1 VPARNG
7 APRPWTAAEIQTAEA
22 MRGKH
27 TVREIAATLGRP
39 QSSVSNLL
47 NRPERM
53 QAAKGRVDAR
63 QQQRDVVDRQHGFA
77 ASKSPKVNRDAV
89 PSGISQR
96 LDIAATPET
105 AGRKSPAGVTTHSGA
120 SVPLEPLL
128 LVSDA
133 HVPYHDRK
141 WWDLLLQVGRALRPK
156 HIVVIGDFADFYS
169 VSDHDKAPERA
180 NRMDDELAEVDACLD
195 QLDALGATDKLY
207 IEGNHEDRLRR
218 HLMKNPALAR
228 VVSTEKLLRLK
239 ERGWEFVPYKRHA
252 ARGAV
257 HFTHD
262 VGAAGR
268 NAVFRALDVYGHSVV
283 SGHTHRFAYIVEGTA
298 TGECK
303 LSATFGWGGDV
314 EQIDYMNLAKARKDW
329 ALGFA
334 VGYLDPASGFCYLV
348 PLPVI
353 HGTVCFNGRLFRAA

>member
-1 VPARNG
+1 MRG
-7 APRPWTAAEIQTAEA
+7 RPWTAGEIETARS
-22 MRGKH
+22 MRAKH
-27 TVREIAATLGRP
+27 TNREIGETL
-39 QSSVSNLL
+39 
-47 NRPERM
+47 ERSTNAID
-53 QAAKGRVDAR
+53 QLFK
-63 QQQRDVVDRQHGFA
+63 
-77 ASKSPKVNRDAV
+77 
-89 PSGISQR
+89 R
-96 LDIAATPET
+96 LDAGSGPTKPPGRRPKEPEV
-105 AGRKSPAGVTTHSGA
+105 SPTLRERLGVSEIGKFSESLNTKISLKKTSPRD
-120 SVPLEPLL
+120 VPLEPV
-128 LVSDA
+128 LVISDA
-133 HVPYHDRK
+133 HIPFHSRV
-141 WWDLLLQVGRALRPK
+141 WWDLLLQVGKHLRPK
-156 HIVVIGDFADFYS
+156 HLVIIGDFGDFYS
-169 VSDHDKAPERA
+169 VSDHDKDPERA
-180 NRMDDELAEVDACLD
+180 NRMDAELAEIDACLD

-252 ARGAV
+252 QRGAV

-283 SGHTHRFAYIVEGTA
+283 SGHTHRLAYIVEGTA

-314 EQIDYMNLAKARKDW
+314 EQVDYMCLAKARKDW
-329 ALGFA
+329 ALGFGA
-334 VGYLDPASGFCYLV
+334 GYLDPRSGYCYLT

-353 HGTVCFNGRLFRAA
+353 HGTVCFNGKLFRASA

>member
-1 VPARNG
+1 
-7 APRPWTAAEIQTAEA
+7 

-27 TVREIAATLGRP
+27 TVREIAEALERP

-53 QAAKGRVDAR
+53 AAAKERTERKQDTTTPGIAR
-63 QQQRDVVDRQHGFA
+63 RL
-77 ASKSPKVNRDAV
+77 
-89 PSGISQR
+89 GIP
-96 LDIAATPET
+96 ATPET
-105 AGRKSPAGVTTHSGA
+105 AGRKSPAGETSHSGA
-120 SVPLEPLL
+120 TGGLEPMVV
-128 LVSDA
+128 VSDA
-133 HVPYHDRK
+133 HIPYHSK
-141 WWDLLLQVGRALRPK
+141 AWWDLLLQVGRFLRPK
-156 HIVVIGDFADFYS
+156 HIVIIGDFGDFYS
-169 VSDHDKAPERA
+169 ISDHDKAPERA
-180 NRMDDELAEVDACLD
+180 NRMDEELAEIDRCLD
-195 QLDALGATDKLY
+195 ELDALGATDKLY

-262 VGAAGR
+262 VGSSGR
-268 NAVFRALDVYGHSVV
+268 NAVYSALNTYGHSVV
-283 SGHTHRFAYIVEGTA
+283 SGHTHRLAYIVEGTA

-314 EQIDYMNLAKARKDW
+314 EQVDYMCLAKARKDW
-329 ALGFA
+329 ALGFG
-334 VGYLDPASGFCYLV
+334 VGYFDPVSGFCYLTPV
-348 PLPVI
+348 PVVES
-353 HGTVCFNGRLFRAA
+353 TVCVNGRLFRAA

>member
-1 VPARNG
+1 MNQT
-7 APRPWTAAEIQTAEA
+7 WTAAEIETVKA
-22 MRGKH
+22 MVGRH
-27 TVREIAATLGRP
+27 SDREIGEALGKSFTSVQKLRKREGIRVPKGTPSPKGGTVSAGVAKRLGVDGNVDERP
-39 QSSVSNLL
+39 H
-47 NRPERM
+47 RER
-53 QAAKGRVDAR
+53 GDE
-63 QQQRDVVDRQHGFA
+63 RQH
-77 ASKSPKVNRDAV
+77 
-89 PSGISQR
+89 
-96 LDIAATPET
+96 T
-105 AGRKSPAGVTTHSGA
+105 A
-120 SVPLEPLL
+120 LEPLL

-133 HVPYHDRK
+133 HIPYHSK
-141 WWDLLLQVGRALRPK
+141 VWWDLLLQVGRSLRPQ

-180 NRMDDELAEVDACLD
+180 NRMDEELAEVDACLD
-195 QLDALGATDKLY
+195 QLDALGARDKLY

-252 ARGAV
+252 QRGAV

-262 VGAAGR
+262 VGASGR

-314 EQIDYMNLAKARKDW
+314 EQVDYMNLAKARRDW

-334 VGYLDPASGFCYLV
+334 AGYFDSRSGYCYLT
-348 PLPVI
+348 PLPVV
-353 HGTVCFNGRLFRAA
+353 HGTVCFNGTLFRAQG

>member
-1 VPARNG
+1 
-7 APRPWTAAEIQTAEA
+7 

-27 TVREIAATLGRP
+27 TVREIAETLERP

-53 QAAKGRVDAR
+53 ASAKAR
-63 QQQRDVVDRQHGFA
+63 
-77 ASKSPKVNRDAV
+77 ASNSLKVNHGV
-89 PSGISQR
+89 SSGIAKR

-120 SVPLEPLL
+120 SVHLEPVVV
-128 LVSDA
+128 VSDA
-133 HVPYHDRK
+133 HIPFESKAWWSLLIQVARYLYGSVPHGTRK
-141 WWDLLLQVGRALRPK
+141 HLS
-156 HIVVIGDFADFYS
+156 IIGDFVDFYG

-180 NRMDDELAEVDACLD
+180 NRMDEELDAADKALDE
-195 QLDALGATDKLY
+195 LDALGADDKLY
-207 IEGNHEDRLRR
+207 IGGNHEDRMRR
-218 HLMKNPALAR
+218 YLMKNPALAR
-228 VVSTEKLLRLK
+228 VVSVEKLLKLK
-239 ERGWEFVPYKRHA
+239 ERGWEYVPYKHHA

-283 SGHTHRFAYIVEGTA
+283 SGHTHRLAYIVEGTA

-314 EQIDYMNLAKARKDW
+314 EQVDYMNLAKARKDW
-329 ALGFA
+329 ALGFGI
-334 VGYLDPASGFCYLV
+334 GYLDPASGFCYLV
-348 PLPVI
+348 PIPVV
-353 HGTVCFNGRLFRAA
+353 HGTCVVNGRLFRAA

>member
-1 VPARNG
+1 MNQT
-7 APRPWTAAEIQTAEA
+7 WTAAEIETVKA
-22 MRGKH
+22 MVGRH
-27 TVREIAATLGRP
+27 SDREIGETLGK
-39 QSSVSNLL
+39 SFTSVQKL
-47 NRPERM
+47 RKRE
-53 QAAKGRVDAR
+53 GIRVPN
-63 QQQRDVVDRQHGFA
+63 V
-77 ASKSPKVNRDAV
+77 
-89 PSGISQR
+89 
-96 LDIAATPET
+96 
-105 AGRKSPAGVTTHSGA
+105 GA
-120 SVPLEPLL
+120 SVPKAGTPSPKAGTVAPGVRARLGIMDEPANTVAVKQRIPDNNAPLEPLL

-133 HVPYHDRK
+133 HIPYHSK
-141 WWDLLLQVGRALRPK
+141 VWWDLLLQVGRSLRPQ

-180 NRMDDELAEVDACLD
+180 NRMDEELAEVDACLD
-195 QLDALGATDKLY
+195 QLDALGARDKLY

-252 ARGAV
+252 QRGAV

-262 VGAAGR
+262 VGASGR

-314 EQIDYMNLAKARKDW
+314 EQVDYMNLAKARRDW

-334 VGYLDPASGFCYLV
+334 AGYFDSRSGYCYLT
-348 PLPVI
+348 PLPVV
-353 HGTVCFNGRLFRAA
+353 HGTVCFNGTLFRAQG